1 LTRGHSRTSRPGGGS
16 RRVAVSA
23 IVEVMREISERI
35 HHEGAKGT
43 KATKATK
50 ENNKKNGCS
59 S

>member
-35 HHEGAKGT
+35 HHEGTKG
-43 KATKATK
+43 TKATK

>member
-1 LTRGHSRTSRPGGGS
+1 
-16 RRVAVSA
+16 
-23 IVEVMREISERI
+23 MREISERI